1 MAKKETASH
10 KTKPAQRQNLKPII
24 WGFVFIVLGLSALL
38 SIVAFIFT
46 GGADRSIFDLSFGEL
61 LTNTELN
68 VRNPLGK
75 VGAWFSDMVV
85 TNGVGIM
92 ALTIPAFLIIIG
104 LRLCGMKNISIFRY
118 FTQLFIVTVWG
129 SIFFGFV
136 CQGLADESY
145 FLIGG
150 AHGYYVS
157 RWLMSSIGAVGTA
170 MLLLVALVI
179 YLTIRV
185 ERVRQF
191 VIGGVEKLTNG
202 RVKLPRLSQFFDNGE
217 EVVDTTDEKAEETP
231 NEEERSD
238 EKPLESQEEETEG
251 EEEKFF
257 NFKDTEHSDDREE
270 KADSDDSEEEAG
282 GEDFVINEGVK
293 EEQIS
298 GDNRGSLDTLFDP
311 TLALEHYRYP
321 SFDLLV
327 DYEKKNGDDT
337 PEKIEERR
345 LELDANK
352 NKIVDTLDTFKIG
365 VQKIEATIGPTVT
378 LYEIVPVPGVK
389 ISRVQSLENDIALS
403 LAALSVRIIAPI
415 PGKGTIG
422 IEVPNSKPKIV
433 SMLSLVKSN
442 AFQSS
447 NYELPVVLG
456 KTISNETFVFDLAKA
471 PHLLVAGAT
480 GQGKSVGLNVLITS
494 LLYKKH
500 PSQVKFVLIDPKMV
514 EFSMYSK
521 LEKHFLAKLPSEEE
535 AIITDSEKAKA
546 TLNSLV
552 QEMENRYQLIKG
564 IARNIKEYN
573 EKFTRRELNP
583 EHGHKFLP
591 YIVVIIDEY
600 GDLVMVAGK
609 EIETPITRIAQKARA
624 VGIHMVLA
632 TQRPSTNVVTGIIK
646 ANFPSRIA
654 FRVTNMVDSRTV
666 LDVSGA
672 QHLIGRGDLLASIN
686 GGSLIRVQ
694 CGLVDTGEVVAINDF
709 ISGQQGFG
717 SAFDLPELDTADNG
731 GDFDM
736 EGGSVVAP
744 GKLDP
749 MIGEA
754 ARLVMQLG
762 KGSTSSVQRSLSLG
776 FNRAGRIMD
785 QLERM
790 GIVGPQES
798 ASKPRNVYISTE
810 AELEQIL
817 QNFGVKN

>member
-1 MAKKETASH
+1 MTKKPQGKQSPKTAGE
-10 KTKPAQRQNLKPII
+10 QDMKPII
-24 WGFVFIVLGLSALL
+24 VGFVFIAVGLLSAV
-38 SIVAFIFT
+38 SIISFIFT
-46 GGADRSIFDLSFGEL
+46 GGADRSIFDLSFTEL
-61 LTNTELN
+61 LTNTELSIS
-68 VRNPLGK
+68 NPIGK
-75 VGAWFSDMVV
+75 LGAWFSDMLV

-92 ALTIPAFLIIIG
+92 ALTVPAFLIVIG
-104 LRLCGMKNISIFRY
+104 LKLFGLRQLSLFRIFS
-118 FTQLFIVTVWG
+118 TLFLATVWG
-129 SIFFGFV
+129 SIFLGFV
-136 CQGLADESY
+136 CQGLADEHY

-150 AHGYYVS
+150 AHGHYVS
-157 RWLMSSIGAVGTA
+157 RWLISSIGGIGTA
-170 MLLLVALVI
+170 VLLLITLLI
-179 YLTIRV
+179 YLIIKV
-185 ERVRQF
+185 ECVRGY
-191 VIGGVEKLTNG
+191 VTLAVEKITNG
-202 RVKLPRLSQFFDNGE
+202 RIRLPKFNLSMDTDEGGKFESDE
-217 EVVDTTDEKAEETP
+217 EQTVEENKVVDTA
-231 NEEERSD
+231 
-238 EKPLESQEEETEG
+238 ETEG
-251 EEEKFF
+251 TLVMNETTVEP
-257 NFKDTEHSDDREE
+257 SDEPETKIFREPKSVE
-270 KADSDDSEEEAG
+270 TDEEAEEDNES
-282 GEDFVINEGVK
+282 GEFVINEGVK
-293 EEQIS
+293 EDVVS
-298 GDNRGSLDTLFDP
+298 GDNRGSLDTPYDP
-311 TLALEHYRYP
+311 TLDLENYHYP

-327 DYEKKNGDDT
+327 DYEKRNGDDA

-345 LELDANK
+345 RELDANK

-433 SMLSLVKSN
+433 SMLSVLKSS
-442 AFQSS
+442 AYQKS

-456 KTISNETFVFDLAKA
+456 KTISNETYVFDLAKA

-480 GQGKSVGLNVLITS
+480 GQGKSVGLNVLLTS

-514 EFSMYSK
+514 EFSIYSK
-521 LEKHFLAKLPSEEE
+521 LEKHFLAKLPGEEE

-552 QEMENRYQLIKG
+552 QEMEDRYSLIKG

-573 EKFTRRELNP
+573 EKFIRRELNP

-624 VGIHMVLA
+624 VGIHVVLA

-654 FRVTNMVDSRTV
+654 FRVSSMVDSRTV
-666 LDVSGA
+666 LDATGA
-672 QHLIGRGDLLASIN
+672 QHLVGRGDMLVSIA
-686 GGSLIRVQ
+686 GGATTRVQ
-694 CGLVDTGEVVAINDF
+694 CALVDTDEVIAINNF
-709 ISGQQGFG
+709 VSSQAGYAH
-717 SAFDLPELDTADNG
+717 AFELPEISMAGDGGSSSGGSG
-731 GDFDM
+731 GDL
-736 EGGSVVAP
+736 AP
-744 GKLDP
+744 GQFDP
-749 MIGEA
+749 MLGEA
-754 ARLVMQLG
+754 ARLVIQIG

-785 QLERM
+785 QLERI
-790 GIVGPQES
+790 GVVGP
-798 ASKPRNVYISTE
+798 ADGSKPRNVYVATE
-810 AELEQIL
+810 SELEQIL
-817 QNFGVKN
+817 HNFGIKG